1 MNCQQGLEMEIFQP
15 VKPSILI
22 VDDVPANLSLMAG
35 LLVEHYT
42 VKALNAGSRV
52 LAVARQEAPDLILL
66 DVMMPDVDGY
76 EVCRQ
81 LKADPLTRQI
91 PVIFVTSM
99 TDAGSEQRGMAVGAV
114 DYIMRP
120 ITPAILLSRVQA
132 HVVNACAARTVQIDN
147 QYLQIEVADQT
158 RQIAS
163 LQEVTILALAS
174 LAETRDAD
182 TGNHLKRTQQYVE
195 LLCNALSQHPR
206 FDNYLSAERIRIVAL
221 CAPLHDI
228 GKVGVPDRILLNPG
242 RYTPEEFEI
251 MKTHPQL
258 GLDAIANAQASVHDE
273 SELFEVAKEIVY
285 SHHEK
290 WDGSGYPQ
298 GLRGEAIPIPA
309 RVMALADVYDALICR
324 RVYKAGLSHEQAVQI
339 IVEGRSK
346 HFDPDVVDA
355 FVALGAEFQAIAS
368 RFADTEADWIR
379 KASYSASA
387 ASAGQVP
394 SI

>member
-1 MNCQQGLEMEIFQP
+1 MNCRQGLEMEIFQP
-15 VKPSILI
+15 VKPIILI
-22 VDDVPANLSLMAG
+22 VDDAPANLSLMAG
-35 LLVEHYT
+35 LLKEVYT

-52 LAVARQEAPDLILL
+52 LALARQEAPDLILL
-66 DVMMPDVDGY
+66 DVMMPDMDGY

-81 LKADPLTRQI
+81 LKADPVTRQI

-132 HVVNACAARTVQIDN
+132 HVVNACAIRTVHIDN
-147 QYLQIEVADQT
+147 QYLQLEVAEQT

-195 LLCNALSQHPR
+195 LLCNYLSLQPR
-206 FDNYLSAERIRIVAL
+206 FETYLSAERIRIVAL

-242 RYTPEEFEI
+242 RYKPEEFEI
-251 MKTHPQL
+251 MKTHPRL
-258 GLDAIANAQASVHDE
+258 GLEAIAKAQASVHDE

-298 GLRGEAIPIPA
+298 GLRGEEIPIPA
-309 RVMALADVYDALICR
+309 RLMALADVYDALISP
-324 RVYKAGLSHEQAVQI
+324 RVYKAGMSHAQAAEI
-339 IVEGRSK
+339 IIRGK
-346 HFDPDVVDA
+346 GTHFDPDLVEA
-355 FVALGAEFQAIAS
+355 FLCLTPEFQAITE
-368 RFADTEADWIR
+368 RFSDTPAELVS
-379 KASYSASA
+379 KAQYLAT
-387 ASAGQVP
+387 VL
-394 SI
+394 

>member
-1 MNCQQGLEMEIFQP
+1 MESFP
-15 VKPSILI
+15 SVKPSILI
-22 VDDVPANLSLMAG
+22 VDDAPANLSLMAG
-35 LLVEHYT
+35 LLMAHYT

-52 LAVARQEAPDLILL
+52 LALARQEAPDLILL
-66 DVMMPDVDGY
+66 DVMMPDMDGY

-81 LKADPLTRQI
+81 LKADPLTCEI
-91 PVIFVTSM
+91 PVIFVTSK
-99 TDAGSEQRGMAVGAV
+99 TDAGSEQRGMAAGAV

-132 HVVNACAARTVQIDN
+132 HVVNACTAKTMRIDN
-147 QYLQIEVADQT
+147 QYLKLEVAQQT

-195 LLCNALSQHPR
+195 LLCQHLSLQPR
-206 FDNYLSAERIRIVAL
+206 FEPYLSAERIRLVAM

-242 RYTPEEFEI
+242 RYKPEEFEI

-258 GLDAIANAQASVHDE
+258 GLDAIAKAQASVENQD
-273 SELFEVAKEIVY
+273 ELFEVAKEIVY

-298 GLRGEAIPIPA
+298 GLIGDAIPIPA
-309 RVMALADVYDALICR
+309 RLMALADVYDALICR
-324 RVYKAGLSHEQAVQI
+324 RVYKPGLSHEQAVQI
-339 IVEGRSK
+339 IVEGRGK

-355 FVALGAEFQAIAS
+355 FLALAAEFNTVAL
-368 RFADTEADWIR
+368 RFADTEADWLH

-387 ASAGQVP
+387 ASTSQVP
-394 SI
+394 AI

>member
-1 MNCQQGLEMEIFQP
+1 MESFP
-15 VKPSILI
+15 SVKPSILI
-22 VDDVPANLSLMAG
+22 VDDAPANLSLMAG
-35 LLVEHYT
+35 LLMAHYT

-52 LAVARQEAPDLILL
+52 LALARQEAPDLILL
-66 DVMMPDVDGY
+66 DVMMPDMDGY

-81 LKADPLTRQI
+81 LKADPLTCEI
-91 PVIFVTSM
+91 PVIFVTSK
-99 TDAGSEQRGMAVGAV
+99 TDAGSEQRGMVAGAV

-120 ITPAILLSRVQA
+120 ITPAILLSRVHA
-132 HVVNACAARTVQIDN
+132 HVVNACTAKTMRIDN
-147 QYLQIEVADQT
+147 QYLQLEVAQQT

-195 LLCNALSQHPR
+195 LLCNYLSLQPR
-206 FDNYLSAERIRIVAL
+206 FEPYLSAERIRLVAM

-242 RYTPEEFEI
+242 HYKPEEFEI

-258 GLDAIANAQASVHDE
+258 GLDAIAKAQASVENQD
-273 SELFEVAKEIVY
+273 ELFEVAKEIVY

-298 GLRGEAIPIPA
+298 GLIGDAIPIPA

-324 RVYKAGLSHEQAVQI
+324 RVYKPDMAHEQALQI
-339 IVEGRSK
+339 IVEGRGK

-355 FVALGAEFQAIAS
+355 FVALGDEFQAIAI
-368 RFADTEADWIR
+368 RFADTEADWLH

-387 ASAGQVP
+387 GQVP
-394 SI
+394 GS

>member
-1 MNCQQGLEMEIFQP
+1 MESFP
-15 VKPSILI
+15 SVKPSILI
-22 VDDVPANLSLMAG
+22 VDDAPANLSLMAG
-35 LLVEHYT
+35 LLMAHYT

-52 LAVARQEAPDLILL
+52 LALARQEAPDLILL
-66 DVMMPDVDGY
+66 DVMMPDMDGY

-81 LKADPLTRQI
+81 LKADPLTCQI
-91 PVIFVTSM
+91 PVIFVTSK
-99 TDAGSEQRGMAVGAV
+99 TDAGSEQRGMAAGAV

-132 HVVNACAARTVQIDN
+132 HVVNACTAKTMHIDN
-147 QYLQIEVADQT
+147 QYLQLEVAQQT

-195 LLCNALSQHPR
+195 LLCNYLSLQPR
-206 FDNYLSAERIRIVAL
+206 FEPYLSAERIRLVAM

-242 RYTPEEFEI
+242 RYKPEEFEI

-258 GLDAIANAQASVHDE
+258 GLDAIAKAQASVENQD
-273 SELFEVAKEIVY
+273 ELFEVAKEIVY

-298 GLRGEAIPIPA
+298 GLRGDAIPLPA

-324 RVYKAGLSHEQAVQI
+324 RVYKPGMSHEQAVQI
-339 IVEGRSK
+339 IVEGRGK

-355 FVALGAEFQAIAS
+355 FVALGGEFQAIATF
-368 RFADTEADWIR
+368 FADTDADLQH
-379 KASYSASA
+379 KASFSVSAFQSL
-387 ASAGQVP
+387 GL
-394 SI
+394 

>member
-1 MNCQQGLEMEIFQP
+1 MESFP
-15 VKPSILI
+15 SVKPSILI
-22 VDDVPANLSLMAG
+22 VDDAPANLSLMAG
-35 LLVEHYT
+35 LLMAHYT

-52 LAVARQEAPDLILL
+52 LALARQEAPDLILL
-66 DVMMPDVDGY
+66 DVMMPDMDGY

-81 LKADPLTRQI
+81 LKADPLTCEI
-91 PVIFVTSM
+91 PVIFVTSK
-99 TDAGSEQRGMAVGAV
+99 TDAGSEQRGMAAGAV

-132 HVVNACAARTVQIDN
+132 HVVNAGAAKTMRIDN
-147 QYLQIEVADQT
+147 QYLKLEVAQQT

-195 LLCNALSQHPR
+195 LLCNYLSLQPR
-206 FDNYLSAERIRIVAL
+206 FEPYLSAERIRLVAM

-242 RYTPEEFEI
+242 HYKPEEFEI

-258 GLDAIANAQASVHDE
+258 GLDAIAKAQASVENQD
-273 SELFEVAKEIVY
+273 ELFEVAKEIVY

-298 GLRGEAIPIPA
+298 GLRGDAIPLPA

-324 RVYKAGLSHEQAVQI
+324 RVYKPDMAHEQALQI
-339 IVEGRSK
+339 IVEGRGK

-355 FVALGAEFQAIAS
+355 FVALGDEFQAIAI
-368 RFADTEADWIR
+368 RFADTEADWLH

-387 ASAGQVP
+387 GQVP
-394 SI
+394 GS

>member
-1 MNCQQGLEMEIFQP
+1 MESFP
-15 VKPSILI
+15 SVKPSILI
-22 VDDVPANLSLMAG
+22 VDDAPANLSLMAG
-35 LLVEHYT
+35 LLMAHYT

-52 LAVARQEAPDLILL
+52 LALARQEAPDLILL
-66 DVMMPDVDGY
+66 DVMMPDMDGY

-81 LKADPLTRQI
+81 LKADPLTCQI
-91 PVIFVTSM
+91 PVIFVTSK
-99 TDAGSEQRGMAVGAV
+99 TDAGSEQRGMAAGAV

-132 HVVNACAARTVQIDN
+132 HVVNAGAAKTMRIDN
-147 QYLQIEVADQT
+147 QYLQLEVAQQT

-195 LLCNALSQHPR
+195 LLCNYLSLQPR
-206 FDNYLSAERIRIVAL
+206 FEPYLSAERIRLVAM

-242 RYTPEEFEI
+242 RYKPEEFEI

-258 GLDAIANAQASVHDE
+258 GLDAIAKAQASVENQD
-273 SELFEVAKEIVY
+273 ELFEVAKEIVY

-298 GLRGEAIPIPA
+298 GLIGDAIPIPA
-309 RVMALADVYDALICR
+309 RLMALADVYDALICR
-324 RVYKAGLSHEQAVQI
+324 RVYKPGLSHEQAVQI
-339 IVEGRSK
+339 IVEGRGK

-355 FVALGAEFQAIAS
+355 FLALAAEFNTVAL
-368 RFADTEADWIR
+368 RFADTEADWLH

-387 ASAGQVP
+387 ASTSQVP
-394 SI
+394 AI

>member
-1 MNCQQGLEMEIFQP
+1 MESFP
-15 VKPSILI
+15 SVKPSILI
-22 VDDVPANLSLMAG
+22 VDDAPANLSLMAG
-35 LLVEHYT
+35 LLMAHYT

-52 LAVARQEAPDLILL
+52 LALARQEAPDLILL
-66 DVMMPDVDGY
+66 DVMMPDMDGY

-81 LKADPLTRQI
+81 LKADPLTCQI
-91 PVIFVTSM
+91 PVIFVTSK
-99 TDAGSEQRGMAVGAV
+99 TDAGSEQRGMAAGAV

-132 HVVNACAARTVQIDN
+132 HVVNAGAAKTMRIDN
-147 QYLQIEVADQT
+147 QYLQLEVAQQT

-195 LLCNALSQHPR
+195 LLCNYLSLQPR
-206 FDNYLSAERIRIVAL
+206 FEPYLSAERIRLVAM

-242 RYTPEEFEI
+242 RYKPEEFEI

-258 GLDAIANAQASVHDE
+258 GLDAIAKAQASVENQD
-273 SELFEVAKEIVY
+273 ELFEVAKEIVY

-298 GLRGEAIPIPA
+298 GLRGDAIPLPA

-324 RVYKAGLSHEQAVQI
+324 RVYKPGLSHEQAVQI
-339 IVEGRSK
+339 IVEGRGK

-355 FVALGAEFQAIAS
+355 FLALAAEFNTVAL
-368 RFADTEADWIR
+368 RFADTEADWLH

-387 ASAGQVP
+387 ASTSQVP
-394 SI
+394 AI

>member
-1 MNCQQGLEMEIFQP
+1 MESFP
-15 VKPSILI
+15 SVKPSILI
-22 VDDVPANLSLMAG
+22 VDDAPANLSLMAG
-35 LLVEHYT
+35 LLMAHYT

-52 LAVARQEAPDLILL
+52 LALARQEAPDLILL
-66 DVMMPDVDGY
+66 DVMMPDMDGY

-81 LKADPLTRQI
+81 LKADPLTCQI
-91 PVIFVTSM
+91 PVIFVTSK
-99 TDAGSEQRGMAVGAV
+99 TDAGSEQRGMAAGAV

-132 HVVNACAARTVQIDN
+132 HVVNAGAAKTMRIDN
-147 QYLQIEVADQT
+147 QYLQLEVAQQT

-195 LLCNALSQHPR
+195 LLCNYLSLQPR
-206 FDNYLSAERIRIVAL
+206 FEPYLSAERIRLVAM

-242 RYTPEEFEI
+242 RYKPEEFEI

-258 GLDAIANAQASVHDE
+258 GLDAIAKAQASVENQD
-273 SELFEVAKEIVY
+273 ELFEVAKEIVY

-298 GLRGEAIPIPA
+298 GLRGDAIPLPA

-324 RVYKAGLSHEQAVQI
+324 RVYKPDMAHEQALQI
-339 IVEGRSK
+339 IVEGRGK

-355 FVALGAEFQAIAS
+355 FVALGDEFQAIAI
-368 RFADTEADWIR
+368 RFADTEADWLH

-387 ASAGQVP
+387 GQVP
-394 SI
+394 GS

>member
-1 MNCQQGLEMEIFQP
+1 MEIFQP
-15 VKPSILI
+15 VKPIILI
-22 VDDVPANLSLMAG
+22 VDDAPANLSLMAG
-35 LLVEHYT
+35 LLKEVYT

-52 LAVARQEAPDLILL
+52 LALARQEAPDLILL
-66 DVMMPDVDGY
+66 DVMMPDMDGY

-81 LKADPLTRQI
+81 LKADPVTRQI

-99 TDAGSEQRGMAVGAV
+99 TDAGSEQRGMAAGAV

-132 HVVNACAARTVQIDN
+132 HVVNACTAKTMRIDN
-147 QYLQIEVADQT
+147 QYLKLEVAQQT

-195 LLCNALSQHPR
+195 LLCNCLSRQPR
-206 FDNYLSAERIRIVAL
+206 FETYLSAERIRIVAL

-242 RYTPEEFEI
+242 RYKPEEFEI
-251 MKTHPQL
+251 MKTHPRL
-258 GLDAIANAQASVHDE
+258 GLEAIAKAQASVHDE

-298 GLRGEAIPIPA
+298 GLRGEEIPIPA
-309 RVMALADVYDALICR
+309 RLMALADVYDALICR
-324 RVYKAGLSHEQAVQI
+324 RVYKPGLSHGAAVQI
-339 IVEGRSK
+339 IVEGRGT

-355 FVALGAEFQAIAS
+355 FLALSAEFNAVAQ
-368 RFADTEADWIR
+368 RFADTEADWLH
-379 KASYSASA
+379 KASYSANAVLLS
-387 ASAGQVP
+387 GT
-394 SI
+394 

>member
-1 MNCQQGLEMEIFQP
+1 MESFP
-15 VKPSILI
+15 SVKPSILI
-22 VDDVPANLSLMAG
+22 VDDAPANLSLMAG
-35 LLVEHYT
+35 LLMAHYT

-52 LAVARQEAPDLILL
+52 LALARQEAPDLILL
-66 DVMMPDVDGY
+66 DVMMPDMDGY

-81 LKADPLTRQI
+81 LKADPLTCQI
-91 PVIFVTSM
+91 PVIFVTSK
-99 TDAGSEQRGMAVGAV
+99 TDAGSEQRGMAAGAV

-132 HVVNACAARTVQIDN
+132 HVVNAGAAKTMRIDN
-147 QYLQIEVADQT
+147 QYLQLEVAQQT

-195 LLCNALSQHPR
+195 LLCNYLSLQPR
-206 FDNYLSAERIRIVAL
+206 FEPYLSAERIRLVAM

-242 RYTPEEFEI
+242 HYKPEEFEI

-258 GLDAIANAQASVHDE
+258 GLDAIAKAQASVENQD
-273 SELFEVAKEIVY
+273 ELFEVAKEIVY

-298 GLRGEAIPIPA
+298 GLRGDAIPLPA

-324 RVYKAGLSHEQAVQI
+324 RVYKPDMAHEQALQI
-339 IVEGRSK
+339 IVEGRGK

-355 FVALGAEFQAIAS
+355 FVALGDEFQAIAI
-368 RFADTEADWIR
+368 RFADTEADWLH

-387 ASAGQVP
+387 GQVP
-394 SI
+394 GS

>member
-1 MNCQQGLEMEIFQP
+1 MEIFQP
-15 VKPSILI
+15 VKPIILI
-22 VDDVPANLSLMAG
+22 VDDAPANLSLMAG
-35 LLVEHYT
+35 LLKEVYT

-52 LAVARQEAPDLILL
+52 LALARQEAPDLILL
-66 DVMMPDVDGY
+66 DVMMPDMDGY

-81 LKADPLTRQI
+81 LKADPVTRQI

-132 HVVNACAARTVQIDN
+132 HVVNACAIRTVHIDN
-147 QYLQIEVADQT
+147 QYLQLEVAEQT

-195 LLCNALSQHPR
+195 LLCNCLSRQPR
-206 FDNYLSAERIRIVAL
+206 FETYLSAERIRIVAL

-242 RYTPEEFEI
+242 RYKPEDFEI
-251 MKTHPQL
+251 MKTHPRL
-258 GLDAIANAQASVHDE
+258 GLEAIAKAQASVHDE

-298 GLRGEAIPIPA
+298 GLRGEEIPIPA
-309 RVMALADVYDALICR
+309 RLMALADVYDALICR
-324 RVYKAGLSHEQAVQI
+324 RVYKPGLSHGAAVQI
-339 IVEGRSK
+339 IVEGRGT
-346 HFDPDVVDA
+346 HFDPDVADA
-355 FVALGAEFQAIAS
+355 FLALSAEFNAVAQ
-368 RFADTEADWIR
+368 RFADTEADWLH
-379 KASYSASA
+379 KASHSANAVLLS
-387 ASAGQVP
+387 GT
-394 SI
+394 

>member
-1 MNCQQGLEMEIFQP
+1 MEIFQP
-15 VKPSILI
+15 VKPIILI
-22 VDDVPANLSLMAG
+22 VDDAPANLSLMAG
-35 LLVEHYT
+35 LLKEVYT

-52 LAVARQEAPDLILL
+52 LALARQEAPDLILL
-66 DVMMPDVDGY
+66 DVMMPDMDGY

-81 LKADPLTRQI
+81 LKADPVTRQI

-132 HVVNACAARTVQIDN
+132 HVVNACAIRTVHIDN
-147 QYLQIEVADQT
+147 QYLQLEVAEQT

-195 LLCNALSQHPR
+195 LLCNCLSRQPR
-206 FDNYLSAERIRIVAL
+206 FETYLSAERIRIVAL

-242 RYTPEEFEI
+242 RYKPEEFEI
-251 MKTHPQL
+251 MKTHPRL
-258 GLDAIANAQASVHDE
+258 GLEAIAKAQASVHDE

-298 GLRGEAIPIPA
+298 GLRGEEIPIPA
-309 RVMALADVYDALICR
+309 RLMALADVYDALICR
-324 RVYKAGLSHEQAVQI
+324 RVYKPGLSHGAAVQI
-339 IVEGRSK
+339 IVEGRGT

-355 FVALGAEFQAIAS
+355 FLALSAEFNAVAQ
-368 RFADTEADWIR
+368 RFADTEADWLH
-379 KASYSASA
+379 KASYSANAVLLS
-387 ASAGQVP
+387 GT
-394 SI
+394 